1 MTKQRGAGFQKP
13 VDSGKRREVGMAVVS
28 RDRVTGI
35 MRCSCGQPFM
45 HERDK
50 PRENA
55 IDKHIARKH
64 SGMGIR
70 L

>member
-1 MTKQRGAGFQKP
+1 MTRPPIQGFQKP
-13 VDSGKRREVGMAVVS
+13 VDSGKRREVSMAVVS

-35 MRCSCGQPFM
+35 LRCSCGQPFM
-45 HERDK
+45 HEREK

-55 IDKHIARKH
+55 VDKHIARKH